1 MGIITKTNER
11 LKSLLT
17 QKGQGLVEF
26 VLVLAFCAA
35 IAWAARETGFSEAIG
50 ALLGSGENPEYV
62 TAAIGGG
69 KSSAGG
75 SDNPSGDPVVDPN
88 NPGSNPVVDPNNPGS
103 NPVVD
108 PNNPGSNPVVDPN
121 NPSSD
126 TPGGNTPSGGSGGG
140 GWGWDDDR
148 RLDDPITYYEKE
160 DSKADRLKAD
170 QHALVNLAMRF
181 MGLTQKEV
189 KGLLKSNN
197 TADMTK
203 NADVTLGHFIPN
215 IVDGKYT
222 GGMKFE
228 TESPTITL
236 ENGETI
242 KVGSGTLKKSEQQNI
257 FAWMQGIYTENEG
270 PVDTKTGIQQNENYD
285 PNRMYLVSDYVVS
298 QDWADWAGSNQQNG
312 LKLKL
317 EYNYSGDDYNGTVNT
332 DLVDPDDVVVVG
344 VHLTLDPKSQDN
356 KAGGTDYKEDANK
369 GVSYNRMTS
378 KGLDVQVRRDH
389 DGNIYITQVDTAK
402 SYRLVEETDD
412 QGNPIL
418 DENGIVK
425 TKLMEL
431 DSNGNLVKVSGG
443 SPTSKWYGNPTN
455 QVVEK
460 YIKNPDTIADT
471 IGNNVIKTET
481 YNRGNILNISGSYYI
496 VTESVEQTI
505 NTKWDKNTYKDLQ
518 TQLESQCSLVK
529 ITGSTNNYWH
539 ENDYTTNTN
548 NQYATPTPFV
558 ADENGYA
565 KRAYTIRGV
574 PVILSTGEVYV
585 YVGQAPWEY
594 TGINDTDFI
603 KIMDSTIEPWS
614 ADSVITP

>member
-1 MGIITKTNER
+1 MWGIITKINER
-11 LKSLLT
+11 LKCLLF

-69 KSSAGG
+69 EPGTGG
-75 SDNPSGDPVVDPN
+75 SDNPSG
-88 NPGSNPVVDPNNPGS
+88 NPVVDPNNPSGNPVVDPNNPS
-103 NPVVD
+103 GNPVVD

-121 NPSSD
+121 NPSGD
-126 TPGGNTPSGGSGGG
+126 TTGGTTPSGGSGGG

-170 QHALVNLAMRF
+170 QHALVNIAMRF
-181 MGLTQKEV
+181 MGLTQKQV
-189 KGLLKSNN
+189 KLLLKGDE
-197 TADMTK
+197 TADMAQNK
-203 NADVTLGHFIPN
+203 DVTLGHFIPV
-215 IVDGKYT
+215 IKDKKYT

-228 TESPTITL
+228 TEYQNITL
-236 ENGETI
+236 ANGEKIT
-242 KVGSGTLKKSEQQNI
+242 VGTGTLNKSEQQNI
-257 FAWMQGIYTENEG
+257 FAWMQGIYTDINDPE
-270 PVDTKTGIQQNENYD
+270 VTVIQPNENYD

-298 QDWADWAGSNQQNG
+298 QDWADGSGSNQQNG

-443 SPTSKWYGNPTN
+443 SPTSKWYGNPGN
-455 QVVEK
+455 QAVEN
-460 YIKNPDTIADT
+460 YIKNNIVATIDSNKT
-471 IGNNVIKTET
+471 VTGN
-481 YNRGNILNISGSYYI
+481 YDRGNIIKISGQYYI
-496 VTESVEQTI
+496 VTETGEQTI
-505 NTKWDKNTYKDLQ
+505 NAKHDNKNYTNLQ
-518 TQLESQCSLVK
+518 VQLEALYNLVK
-529 ITGSTNNYWH
+529 ITGYRDNYWH
-539 ENDYTTNTN
+539 ENDYTSNTGKDN
-548 NQYATPTPFV
+548 SATPITFI
-558 ADENGYA
+558 ADEHGYA
-565 KRAYTIRGV
+565 KRTYKIRGV
-574 PVILSTGEVYV
+574 PVILSTGEVYI

-614 ADSVITP
+614 VDSVIVP